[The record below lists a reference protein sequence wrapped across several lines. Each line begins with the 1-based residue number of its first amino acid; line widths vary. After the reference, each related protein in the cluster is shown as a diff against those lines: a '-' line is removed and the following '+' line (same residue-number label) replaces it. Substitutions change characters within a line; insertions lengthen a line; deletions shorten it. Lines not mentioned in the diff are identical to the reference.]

1 MLVAAM
7 VGIDTRFT
15 MDMDAT
21 IRGIAFSEESLEE
34 ALKTI
39 LAYPV
44 DDGVTMSLKGFE
56 NIRDESE
63 YPGIRISIEAILD
76 KT

>member
-1 MLVAAM
+1 MLLAAM
-7 VGIDTRFT
+7 LGIDTLST
-15 MDMDAT
+15 MDIDAT

-44 DDGVTMSLKGFE
+44 DDGEV
-56 NIRDESE
+56 
-63 YPGIRISIEAILD
+63 GIS
-76 KT
+76 T

>member
-1 MLVAAM
+1 MLERLPERISLSTFREKFILKGGMLLAAM
-7 VGIDTRFT
+7 LGIDTLST
-15 MDMDAT
+15 MDIDAT

-44 DDGVTMSLKGFE
+44 DDGEV
-56 NIRDESE
+56 
-63 YPGIRISIEAILD
+63 GIS
-76 KT
+76 T